1 MVTAEAGCVIGLAQI
16 CNPPMTTQP
25 RTDRPL
31 ADTPIHRY
39 ADTLHAL
46 TLLPLLLLL
55 TLLALLPAHAFP
67 PSPHHLFYGIVRDET
82 GNPLFVNNAEVFL
95 QTSSGTQIK
104 AAIVPNL
111 EPGLNYRLAVPMDA
125 GLTQDLYKPTALRP
139 TVPFKLQVRIGKAV
153 YLPVEMSGDYARMGQ
168 PAQSTRIDLTLGED
182 ADGDGLPDAWEKALL
197 ALSGGSKTLKDIKP
211 GDDFDGDG
219 LSNLQEYLA
228 GTYAFDDKD
237 GFSLK
242 AVRKNGPLTVL
253 EFLSIRGRSY
263 TIYGSND
270 LQQWTTASFRVSSQ
284 TPPGSFLSQFQATD
298 TKVVQVEVDPRAGTG
313 TMRFFK
319 LMVQ

>member
-1 MVTAEAGCVIGLAQI
+1 MGTGRRFADCKSAIPQTSSLRYDAGPRSRLLSLLVLAS
-16 CNPPMTTQP
+16 
-25 RTDRPL
+25 
-31 ADTPIHRY
+31 AFV
-39 ADTLHAL
+39 
-46 TLLPLLLLL
+46 
-55 TLLALLPAHAFP
+55 AHAFP
-67 PSPHHLFYGIVRDET
+67 PSPHHLFYGIVRDES

-95 QTSSGTQIK
+95 QTSSGSQIK

-139 TVPFKLQVRIGKAV
+139 TVPFKLRVRIGNTV
-153 YLPVEMSGDYARMGQ
+153 YLPVEMSGDYAKLGQ
-168 PAQSTRIDLTLGED
+168 PAQSTRLDLTLGED
-182 ADGDGLPDAWEKALL
+182 TDGDGLPDAWKKALL
-197 ALSGGSKTLKDIKP
+197 TLSGGSKTLKDIKP

-228 GTYAFDDKD
+228 GTYAFDDQD

-242 AVRKNGPLTVL
+242 AVRQNGALTVL
-253 EFLSIRGRSY
+253 EFLAVRGRSY
-263 TIYGSND
+263 TIHGSQD
-270 LQQWTTASFRVSSQ
+270 LEHWTAASFGMSAP
-284 TPPGSFLSQFQATD
+284 TPGAFLPRLQAAD
-298 TKVVQVEVDPRAGTG
+298 NKVVRVEVDPGAGPE

>member
-1 MVTAEAGCVIGLAQI
+1 
-16 CNPPMTTQP
+16 MTTLP
-25 RTDRPL
+25 RRDQPL
-31 ADTPIHRY
+31 ADTPIRRY

-46 TLLPLLLLL
+46 TLLPLLAFLP
-55 TLLALLPAHAFP
+55 LLPAHAFP
-67 PSPHHLFYGIVRDET
+67 PSPHHLFYGTVRDES

-139 TVPFKLQVRIGKAV
+139 TVPFKLQVRIGNTV
-153 YLPVEMSGDYARMGQ
+153 YLPVEMSGDYARLGQ
-168 PAQSTRIDLTLGED
+168 PAQSTRLDLTLGED
-182 ADGDGLPDAWEKALL
+182 TDGDGLPDAWEKALL
-197 ALSGGSKTLKDIKP
+197 TLSGGSKTLKDIKP

-228 GTYAFDDKD
+228 GTYAFDDQD

-242 AVRKNGPLTVL
+242 AVRQNGALTML
-253 EFLSIRGRSY
+253 EFLAIRGRSY
-263 TIYGSND
+263 TIHSSKD
-270 LQQWTTASFRVSSQ
+270 LEHWTAASFRISAQ
-284 TPPGSFLSQFQATD
+284 TPGAFLPRLQAAD
-298 TKVVQVEVDPRAGTG
+298 TKVVRVEVDPGAGAETL
-313 TMRFFK
+313 RFFK
-319 LMVQ
+319 LTVQ